1 MSTKPPSK
9 DDALEAL
16 DFIINVLREH
26 EKDLDRL
33 ISELG
38 KITEKLG
45 EASELSCRIEN
56 IEKRIAN
63 LQDGFSKLTSYISRL
78 GESQTGT
85 VQLQERETCPSL
97 TRRGMLVLRCK
108 NWEDFQALAH
118 QAQMV
123 FFLYKEMDKS
133 FQLNAFKE
141 NQVITYRGELPIS
154 ATIIFKTWLSRQLDI
169 PEAKIFEGLLSV
181 EWLM

>member
-1 MSTKPPSK
+1 MSAKTPSK
-9 DDALEAL
+9 DEALEAL

-45 EASELSCRIEN
+45 EASELSGKIED
-56 IEKRIAN
+56 IEKRLAS
-63 LQDGFSKLTSYISRL
+63 LQDGFSKLTSYMARF
-78 GESQTGT
+78 GESQKGI
-85 VQLQERETCPSL
+85 VQMQEQEIQPSL
-97 TRRGMLVLRCK
+97 TRRGMLVLHCK
-108 NWEDFQALAH
+108 HWEDFQTLAR

-123 FFLYKEMDKS
+123 FFLPKEMDKS

-154 ATIIFKTWLSRQLDI
+154 AAIIFKTWLSKQLDI

-181 EWLM
+181 E